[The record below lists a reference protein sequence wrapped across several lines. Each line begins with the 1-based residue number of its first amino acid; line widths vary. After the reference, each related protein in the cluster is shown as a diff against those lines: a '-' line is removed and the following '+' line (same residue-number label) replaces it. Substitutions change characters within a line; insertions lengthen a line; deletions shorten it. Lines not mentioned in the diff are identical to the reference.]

1 MPREQ
6 GEDAMKDLSDRA
18 NYERL
23 LKDVEAVKT
32 DIADLANQ
40 LSDALNDLTG
50 AAQKQARRGFKQ
62 AKSTIDGVMS
72 DVSKHGNTAFD
83 AAQQAASSLE
93 DTLEEAVTQ
102 RPLAAVTIAL
112 GLGFLIGVT
121 WRR

>member
-6 GEDAMKDLSDRA
+6 GEDGMKDLSDKA

-40 LSDALNDLTG
+40 LSEALNDLAGT
-50 AAQKQARRGFKQ
+50 AQKQARRGAKQ
-62 AKSTIDGVMS
+62 AKSAIDSVMS

-102 RPLAAVTIAL
+102 RPIAAVAIAL
-112 GLGFLIGVT
+112 GFGFLIGVT